1 MGHGSSFLG
10 WQERAVD
17 FLLWSIMTT
26 VKFNDLSEF
35 LTELK
40 LVAVKIE
47 GKILRLT
54 CGHRTE
60 YPMTALS
67 VLATALVGNV
77 IVRLENCC
85 GHFLMSESSEAE
97 QVREAVKTRS
107 KLVEMAAK
115 ELGLEVRAGTYES

>member
-1 MGHGSSFLG
+1 M
-10 WQERAVD
+10 A
-17 FLLWSIMTT
+17 T

-40 LVAVKIE
+40 LVAETIE
-47 GKILRLT
+47 GKTLRLT
-54 CGHRTE
+54 CGHRSE

-67 VLATALVGNV
+67 VLATVLVGNV
-77 IVRLENCC
+77 VVRLENRC
-85 GHFLMSESSEAE
+85 GSYLMSDSNEAE

-107 KLVEMAAK
+107 KLVETAAK

>member
-1 MGHGSSFLG
+1 M
-10 WQERAVD
+10 A
-17 FLLWSIMTT
+17 T

-40 LVAVKIE
+40 LVAEKIE

-54 CGHRTE
+54 CGHRSE

-77 IVRLENCC
+77 VLRLENRC
-85 GHFLMSESSEAE
+85 GSYLMSESHEAE
-97 QVREAVKTRS
+97 QVREAVKSGS
-107 KLVEMAAK
+107 KLVETAAT